1 MVAPANDAFSRVCS
15 YVAQK
20 SHDNMPKPGMLVY
33 LQGPRPVWS
42 SLLQFKSC
50 SLVTQLHLL
59 LLLVQLQVPI
69 GRVKSICSLQ
79 QLRVWNNNEDA
90 DSPSSTRCT
99 IAPFQTIDGAGSRI
113 PPCYACIVPAG
124 FHSQGALSAAAE
136 VRFGWWKNWRTSE
149 SLTQWCRLLSP
160 FSCWLCTWWNN
171 SSQNK
176 WDRRRVG

>member
-1 MVAPANDAFSRVCS
+1 MKHWVCL
-15 YVAQK
+15 YVTQK
-20 SHDNMPKPGMLVY
+20 LHDNMPKRDVLVY

-42 SLLQFKSC
+42 SLLQFEPC
-50 SLVTQLHLL
+50 SFVTQLHLL

-90 DSPSSTRCT
+90 DRPSSSICT
-99 IAPFQTIDGAGSRI
+99 IAPFQTTDGAGSRI
-113 PPCYACIVPAG
+113 PPCYACIVPARL
-124 FHSQGALSAAAE
+124 HSLSARSAAAE
-136 VRFGWWKNWRTSE
+136 VRFGWWKNWRTSG

-160 FSCWLCTWWNN
+160 FSGWLCTWWNN

-176 WDRRRVG
+176 LNRWRVG